1 VTSGARAVRG
11 SVVLFVAAMLQGVLV
26 TSLVVGG
33 GAADLL
39 LVVVVALGMLRGSV
53 AGSVYGF
60 FGGLVL
66 DLLTLGTLGLTS
78 LVLTLA
84 GFWAGRYA
92 ETTGAGRRLAPFIA
106 VGVITALAG
115 FFAFVLHFLLDE
127 DVVARDA
134 LLTALA
140 PMVVLNLALALPV
153 YALVR
158 WAVHERPALESV
170 PEVEVVV

>member
-1 VTSGARAVRG
+1 MTNGASVLRG
-11 SVVLFVAAMLQGVLV
+11 SIVVFVAAMLQGVLV
-26 TSLVVGG
+26 TSIVIGG

-53 AGSVYGF
+53 PGAVYGF

-66 DLLTLGTLGLTS
+66 DLLTLNTLGLTS

-92 ETTGAGRRLAPFIA
+92 ETTGAGRRLAPLIA

-115 FFAFVLHFLLDE
+115 FFAFVLHYLLDE
-127 DVVARDA
+127 DVVARAA

-158 WAVHERPALESV
+158 WAVHERPAVQSA
-170 PEVEVVV
+170 PEVEVLV

>member
-1 VTSGARAVRG
+1 VTSGASASRATL
-11 SVVLFVAAMLQGVLV
+11 VVFVAAMLQGVLV

-53 AGSVYGF
+53 AGAAYGF
-60 FGGLVL
+60 FGGIIV
-66 DLLTLGTLGLTS
+66 DLLTLDTLGLTS

-92 ETTGAGRRLAPFIA
+92 ETTGAGRRLAPLIA

-115 FFAFVLHFLLDE
+115 FFAFVLHYLLGE
-127 DVVARDA
+127 EVVARDA
-134 LLTALA
+134 LLTSLA
-140 PMVVLNLALALPV
+140 PMLVLNLALALPV
-153 YALVR
+153 YVLLR
-158 WAVHERPALESV
+158 RFVHERLETEPAR
-170 PEVEVVV
+170 EVEVVV